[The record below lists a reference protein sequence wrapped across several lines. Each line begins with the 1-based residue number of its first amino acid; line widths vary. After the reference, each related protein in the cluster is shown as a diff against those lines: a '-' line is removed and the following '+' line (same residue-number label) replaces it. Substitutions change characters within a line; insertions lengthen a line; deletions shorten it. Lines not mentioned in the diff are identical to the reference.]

1 MLAVA
6 AFVACFVFPPTGGSA
21 TPGLVAA
28 FAFDEGSGSSIVDA
42 SGSGN
47 NGTSAN
53 TTWAA
58 TGKYGK
64 ALSFNGTSSRVTIAD
79 AASLHLTGSMTLEAW
94 VNRSG
99 NKTGWRDLVYKG
111 DDNYF
116 LSASSSPNNRPAAG
130 GIMAGS
136 SGEVF
141 GTARLPASTWTHLAV
156 TYDGTT
162 VRLYVDGAQVSSLA
176 KTGNLTTSTNPLTI
190 GSDPIYGQYFQGM
203 IDDVRVYNVALTS
216 AQIQA
221 DMATPV
227 AAVPDSQPP
236 SAPGTLTASAISS
249 GRIDL
254 SWGAATDNVARGRVS
269 DRALY
274 GGWLFE
280 LRADRGAARHRHHVQ
295 RHDRRAASTSYSYR
309 VRAADAVPNL
319 GAVLEH
325 RRRRSRPARLTRV
338 PPSAPGT
345 LTASAISSGRIDLS
359 WGAATDNVARGR
371 VPDRALYGGR
381 LFELRADRGAARH
394 RHHVQR
400 HEPRPEHELQLP
412 RARG

>member
-28 FAFDEGSGSSIVDA
+28 FAFDEGTGSSIVDA

-47 NGTSAN
+47 NGTTAN

-94 VNRSG
+94 VSRSG

-111 DDNYF
+111 DDNYY
-116 LSASSSPNNRPAAG
+116 LSASSSPNNRPAGG

-162 VRLYVDGAQVSSLA
+162 IRLYVNGAQVSSLA

-216 AQIQA
+216 AQIQT

-227 AAVPDSQPP
+227 AAVPDTV
-236 SAPGTLTASAISS
+236 AAV
-249 GRIDL
+249 
-254 SWGAATDNVARGRVS
+254 GAGDVDGVGDQQRADRSELGCGDRQRCRGRVS

-274 GGWLFE
+274 GGGLFE
-280 LRADRGAARHRHHVQ
+280 LRADCGAARHRHHVQ
-295 RHDRRAASTSYSYR
+295 RY
-309 VRAADAVPNL
+309 
-319 GAVLEH
+319 
-325 RRRRSRPARLTRV
+325 
-338 PPSAPGT
+338 
-345 LTASAISSGRIDLS
+345 
-359 WGAATDNVARGR
+359 
-371 VPDRALYGGR
+371 
-381 LFELRADRGAARH
+381 DRGC
-394 RHHVQR
+394 
-400 HEPRPEHELQLP
+400 EHELQLP
-412 RARG
+412 RAGGRRGSEPRLVLEYLDGGHARRV